1 MKKQNARQN
10 VRQAARTENK
20 SVSSKVTIH
29 NSTTLI
35 ERSETGQKSRNKR
48 SVITRRLFE
57 NGIS

>member
-35 ERSETGQKSRNKR
+35 ERSETGQKSRNKK

>member
-1 MKKQNARQN
+1 MKKQNVRQN

-48 SVITRRLFE
+48 SVITRRLF
-57 NGIS
+57 